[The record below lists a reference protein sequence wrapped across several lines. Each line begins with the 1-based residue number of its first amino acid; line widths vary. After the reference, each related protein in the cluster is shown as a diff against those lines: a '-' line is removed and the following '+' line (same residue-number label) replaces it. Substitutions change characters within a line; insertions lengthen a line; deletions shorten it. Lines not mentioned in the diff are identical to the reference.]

1 MKSKE
6 MYEAMLKRLNE
17 VNVGER
23 KRGDAETQMRHAAA
37 IVETVLGLFMRNNK
51 TKTEA
56 AAGL

>member
-23 KRGDAETQMRHAAA
+23 KRGDAETQMRHAVA
-37 IVETVLGLFMRNNK
+37 IVETVLGLFMRNGK
-51 TKTEA
+51 TKTEG
-56 AAGL
+56 AAGV